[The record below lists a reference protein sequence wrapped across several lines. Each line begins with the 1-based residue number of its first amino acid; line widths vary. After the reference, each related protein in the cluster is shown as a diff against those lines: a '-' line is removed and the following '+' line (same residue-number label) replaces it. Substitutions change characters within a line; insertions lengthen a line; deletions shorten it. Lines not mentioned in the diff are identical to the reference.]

1 MPIII
6 ETPRLIMK
14 QFCKADAKYLF
25 ELNSDPDVTKYVG
38 ESAYNSMEEV
48 YELIRNYDQYER
60 YGVGRL
66 NMFDKQSS
74 EYIGW
79 CGLKYLEKEQYVD
92 LGYRLLKRHW
102 GNGYA
107 TEAATASLEYGF
119 DVLNLDKIIGKAMK
133 ENTASINVFKKLGL
147 TYSHDDECGA
157 HPGVVYVI
165 TKEEWKAPPNPPR

>member
-14 QFCKADAKYLF
+14 QFCEADAKHLF

-38 ESAYNSMEEV
+38 GSAYSSMDEV
-48 YELIRNYDQYER
+48 IEFIKNYDQYEK
-60 YGVGRL
+60 YGMGRL
-66 NMFDKQSS
+66 NMFDKITG

-79 CGLKYLEKEQYVD
+79 CGLKYLEDEQNVD

-102 GNGYA
+102 GKGYA

-133 ENTASINVFKKLGL
+133 ENTASINVFKKLGMA
-147 TYSHDDECGA
+147 YSHDDECGK
-157 HPGVVYVI
+157 HPAVVYVI
-165 TKEEWKAPPNPPR
+165 TKEEWK